1 MRTEEQIMR
10 YYNEWIRLKL
20 DKVSSFKEYKEW
32 KVNKRMV

>member
-20 DKVSSFKEYKEW
+20 DKVISLYDYIQLREGK
-32 KVNKRMV
+32 